1 MQKELQAMKIFTSRG
16 ASALAVAAALSLVAT
31 PAMAR
36 GWGGGY
42 GHHRHHHR
50 DRVDAGDIFAGLL
63 IIGGIAA
70 IASAASKSEKE
81 KRERDYRY
89 PDGGYPGD
97 GAREDSPRYGEDR
110 SGRDS
115 APGSRASAG
124 ELGDAV
130 DRCVAEVERGDRR
143 VEQVDNASRSADGWR
158 IDGEVT
164 GGRDFTCTLDRDL
177 RIRQVTVDGRAA

>member
-1 MQKELQAMKIFTSRG
+1 MHKELQAMKIFTSRG
-16 ASALAVAAALSLVAT
+16 ASALAVAAALSMVAT
-31 PAMAR
+31 PALAR

-42 GHHRHHHR
+42 GHHRHHR

-70 IASAASKSEKE
+70 VASAASKSQQQ

-89 PDGGYPGD
+89 PDGRYPDGD
-97 GAREDSPRYGEDR
+97 SRDDSPRYGDDR
-110 SGRDS
+110 ARSDT
-115 APGSRASAG
+115 APGSRASTG

-143 VEQVDNASRSADGWR
+143 VEQVDNASRNADGWR
-158 IDGEVT
+158 IDGEVI
-164 GGRDFTCTLDRDL
+164 GGRDFTCTLDREL